1 MPSNQYSSKS
11 YYELSKH
18 NVSQVVF
25 FLFLTT
31 LGMAL
36 VFVFLMPMIEEFF
49 KNFLSGQVYNQGEK
63 ISYMIDSKQSMHTT
77 NYFTNWAVDIYKNTP
92 QESRYWFNPILS
104 FISVAFIIGL
114 FLAISLSALMP
125 TSAGFIRQKIEREIA
140 NFINQI
146 AANYLGST
154 SNQELSEIA
163 NLIKSAD
170 LQQMHEYMD
179 DWDIQLED
187 LKILQRALIWQDS
200 NLFYKLIHLN
210 DGLTMYM
217 RFYFTMKYNN
227 AVLGFVYIG
236 AAILII
242 IVGLRGLKF
251 VPPTQPSIVLFAL
264 GLEFTLLVTY
274 AFTLMYTRQDEDMDN
289 AIGTGGSAINSDSLF
304 MSSDFGTSREIE
316 KLLRVFI
323 KSSPKK
329 PGK

>member
-1 MPSNQYSSKS
+1 MPSNQYSTKS

-18 NVSQVVF
+18 NLSQVVLF
-25 FLFLTT
+25 IFLSII
-31 LGMAL
+31 GMVL
-36 VFVFLMPMIEEFF
+36 VFVVLMPMLEEFF
-49 KNFLSGQVYNQGEK
+49 KSFLSGQVFNHGEK
-63 ISYMIDSKQSMHTT
+63 ISYLIDSKDNLHTT
-77 NYFTNWAVDIYKNTP
+77 NYLTNWSVDIYKNTP
-92 QESRYWFNPILS
+92 QESRYWFNPVLS
-104 FISVAFIIGL
+104 FFPIAFIISL
-114 FLAISLSALMP
+114 FMSISLSALMP
-125 TSAGFIRQKIEREIA
+125 VSAGFIRQKIEREIA

-146 AANYLGST
+146 SANYFGST
-154 SNQELSEIA
+154 SDHELAEIA
-163 NLIKSAD
+163 MMIKSAD
-170 LQQMHEYMD
+170 LQQMHEYTD
-179 DWDIQLED
+179 DWDIKLED

-200 NLFYKLIHLN
+200 NLFYKIVHLN

-227 AVLGFVYIG
+227 AVLGLVYIG
-236 AAILII
+236 AAVLII

-274 AFTLMYTRQDEDMDN
+274 AFTLMYTRQEEDMDS
-289 AIGTGGSAINSDSLF
+289 AVGSGGSSMNSDSLF

-329 PGK
+329 PTK